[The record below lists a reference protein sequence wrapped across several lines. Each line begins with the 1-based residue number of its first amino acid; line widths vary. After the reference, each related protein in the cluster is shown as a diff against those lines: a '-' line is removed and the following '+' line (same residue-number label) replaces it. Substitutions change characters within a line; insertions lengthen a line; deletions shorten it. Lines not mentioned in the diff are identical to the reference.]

1 MCLSELD
8 NTVLNEMLVGVAT
21 SVEEEID
28 DGNTSAGVNGWSGDC
43 GGAEV
48 RGDSDPGMVL
58 IRSTEE
64 ANPLGCKKNVLNDTS
79 TS

>member
-1 MCLSELD
+1 M
-8 NTVLNEMLVGVAT
+8 
-21 SVEEEID
+21 EEEID
-28 DGNTSAGVNGWSGDC
+28 DGNTGTGVNGWSGDC

-64 ANPLGCKKNVLNDTS
+64 ADPLGRKKDVSNDAS